1 VDDAL
6 SRLIGVMD
14 RLRSPGGCP
23 WDAEQ
28 THESLVRHAIEEV
41 YELADA
47 IATGSR
53 EDLREELGDVLL
65 QVVFHARV
73 AQDHPTDPFGID
85 DVAAALT
92 DKLVARHPHVF
103 GDVAVSGADE
113 VHANWERI
121 KGETKNRGSILEGV
135 PSALPALQR
144 AQKILSRAER
154 AGVPYRAEAGA
165 DVGTALIALVA
176 RAEAEGVDAEG
187 ALRDATR
194 SLERA
199 ILDAEAAR
207 SGRAS

>member
-65 QVVFHARV
+65 QVVFHARI
-73 AQDHPTDPFGID
+73 AQEHPTDPFGID

-154 AGVPYRAEAGA
+154 AGVQYRAEAGV
-165 DVGTALIALVA
+165 DVGASLLALVA

-207 SGRAS
+207 PGRAS

>member
-1 VDDAL
+1 
-6 SRLIGVMD
+6 MD

-65 QVVFHARV
+65 QVIFHARI
-73 AQDHPTDPFGID
+73 AQEHPTDPFGID
-85 DVAAALT
+85 EVAAALA

-103 GDVAVSGADE
+103 GDVAVSGSDE

-154 AGVPYRAEAGA
+154 EGLQFRAEAGV
-165 DVGTALIALVA
+165 DIGTALLSLVA

-199 ILDAEAAR
+199 VRDAESQR
-207 SGRAS
+207 SRPAP

>member
-1 VDDAL
+1 MDDAL
-6 SRLIGVMD
+6 SHLIEVMD

-47 IATGSR
+47 IDRGNR

-65 QVVFHARV
+65 QVIFHARI

-85 DVAAALT
+85 EVATALA
-92 DKLVARHPHVF
+92 DKLIERHPHVF
-103 GDVAVSGADE
+103 GDVAVSGPDE

-154 AGVPYRAEAGA
+154 EGLQFRAEAGV
-165 DVGTALIALVA
+165 DIGTALLALVA

-199 ILDAEAAR
+199 VRDAEALP
-207 SGRAS
+207 SGPAS

>member
-1 VDDAL
+1 
-6 SRLIGVMD
+6 MD

-47 IATGSR
+47 IADGSR

-65 QVVFHARV
+65 QVIFHARI

-85 DVAAALT
+85 EVATVLT
-92 DKLVARHPHVF
+92 EKLVERHPHVF
-103 GDVAVSGADE
+103 GDVTVTDSAE
-113 VHANWERI
+113 VHTNWDKI
-121 KGETKNRGSILEGV
+121 KGETKNRGSVLEGV

-154 AGVPYRAEAGA
+154 AGLELRADAG
-165 DVGTALIALVA
+165 VGVGHSLLALVA

-187 ALRDATR
+187 SLRDAVR
-194 SLERA
+194 SLEDAVRN
-199 ILDAEAAR
+199 AEAVRTAA
-207 SGRAS
+207 AS

>member
-1 VDDAL
+1 
-6 SRLIGVMD
+6 MD

-65 QVVFHARV
+65 QVIFHARI
-73 AQDHPTDPFGID
+73 AQEHPTDPFGID
-85 DVAAALT
+85 EVAAALA

-103 GDVAVSGADE
+103 AGVAVSGADE

-154 AGVPYRAEAGA
+154 AGVQYRAEAGV
-165 DVGTALIALVA
+165 DVGTSLLILVA

-199 ILDAEAAR
+199 ILEAEAAR